1 MEEKIKNF
9 DLKTRKP
16 KKFRIFW
23 YFLIKFFLDFLRNL
37 GIKSYSHR
45 KRNVKSMRELQS
57 EKVPEFVLLL
67 PYAYYVV
74 KLAQENYQKN
84 LYTTAIHKL
93 VYLTLAKFNEKLL
106 SKTYEP
112 HYYGPYSEDLN
123 QALIILTGRN
133 YINAKRK
140 GLIGTIYSITDK
152 PVRKEFEKEKKEVEE
167 IIKKVVDLTDEKENI
182 LDNIQKLADL
192 TKVHYLY
199 RFHGLKVPEKIVKK
213 ARFLGWSLNEE
224 NVNKCLEY
232 LRRASFIS

>member
-1 MEEKIKNF
+1 MKEKIKNL
-9 DLKTRKP
+9 DLETHKP
-16 KKFRIFW
+16 KKFRISW
-23 YFLIKFFLDFLRNL
+23 HFLMKFLPDFLRNL
-37 GIKSYSHR
+37 GIKGCSPR
-45 KRNVKSMRELQS
+45 KKNVKSMKELQG
-57 EKVPEFVLLL
+57 EKVPEFALLL

-74 KLAQENYQKN
+74 KIAQENYQKN

-140 GLIGTIYSITDK
+140 GLIGTTYSVTNK
-152 PVRKEFEKEKKEVEE
+152 PVRKEFEKEKKEVEK
-167 IIKKVVDLTDEKENI
+167 IIEDIVNLTNERENI
-182 LDNIQKLADL
+182 LDNLQKLADL

-199 RFHGLKVPEKIVKK
+199 RFHGLEVPEKIVKK

-224 NVNKCLEY
+224 NVNKCLGY
-232 LRRASFIS
+232 LRRAGFIS